1 LVMGQFPDGLLHT
14 LGLAEDHTFIVLA
27 SRRLMIADSKPKHFW
42 PVAVLVILF
51 FWWPRTVWTLVID
64 LVVIALC
71 VFLAVRAKRK
81 S

>member
-1 LVMGQFPDGLLHT
+1 
-14 LGLAEDHTFIVLA
+14 
-27 SRRLMIADSKPKHFW
+27 MIGDSKPKHFW

>member
-1 LVMGQFPDGLLHT
+1 
-14 LGLAEDHTFIVLA
+14 
-27 SRRLMIADSKPKHFW
+27 MIGDSKPKHFW
-42 PVAVLVILF
+42 TVAVLVVLF